1 MMMWMMTRLLGC
13 IVLLGLSPAPAAMA
27 QSATPPPE
35 DGRPTCAVAPQVGTP
50 GVQGAVA
57 PQDGTPGVQGA
68 ESELA
73 EWQTL
78 TMTDVRTGQEFAVSD
93 FLGCTVYVETMATWC
108 INCMMQMVNVAA
120 ALPNLDP
127 ERHVVMAISIETQL
141 APEDLAKYAENSD
154 FDWIFSVASPELLKA
169 IVDAFGRDAVVP
181 SITPHVIVYPDGT
194 AGDLQTGGSSPED
207 IVDMMNETGES

>member
-1 MMMWMMTRLLGC
+1 MMWTAARIFVF
-13 IVLLGLSPAPAAMA
+13 IVLLSLTVSPGAMA
-27 QSATPPPE
+27 QSATPPSE
-35 DGRPTCAVAPQVGTP
+35 DVRPSCAVT
-50 GVQGAVA
+50 
-57 PQDGTPGVQGA
+57 PQDATPVAGRTKA
-68 ESELA
+68 ELA
-73 EWQTL
+73 KWQTL
-78 TMTDVRTGQEFAVSD
+78 AMTNVRTGQEFVVSD

-127 ERHVVMAISIETQL
+127 ERHIVMAISIETQL

-181 SITPHVIVYPDGT
+181 SITPHVIVYPDGIT
-194 AGDLQTGGSSPED
+194 GDLQTGGSSPED
-207 IVDMMNETGES
+207 IIDMMNKTGES

>member
-1 MMMWMMTRLLGC
+1 MMWTAARIFVFMALLSLT
-13 IVLLGLSPAPAAMA
+13 ISPGAMA
-27 QSATPPPE
+27 QSATPPSE
-35 DGRPTCAVAPQVGTP
+35 DVRPACA
-50 GVQGAVA
+50 A
-57 PQDGTPGVQGA
+57 PQDATPVAGGT
-68 ESELA
+68 ETELA

-78 TMTDVRTGQEFAVSD
+78 AMTNVRTGQEFVVSD

-120 ALPNLDP
+120 ALPDLDP
-127 ERHVVMAISIETQL
+127 ERHVVVAISIETQL

-207 IVDMMNETGES
+207 IIDMMNETGES

>member
-35 DGRPTCAVAPQVGTP
+35 DGRPAC
-50 GVQGAVA
+50 AVA

-207 IVDMMNETGES
+207 IIDMMNETGAS

>member
-1 MMMWMMTRLLGC
+1 MMMWMMTRLLGF
-13 IVLLGLSPAPAAMA
+13 IMLLGPFTAPAVMA
-27 QSATPPPE
+27 QGATPPTE
-35 DGRPTCAVAPQVGTP
+35 DVRPTCA
-50 GVQGAVA
+50 A
-57 PQDGTPGVQGA
+57 PQDGTPDVGRTKT
-68 ESELA
+68 ELA

-78 TMTDVRTGQEFAVSD
+78 TMTNVRTGQEFAVSD

-194 AGDLQTGGSSPED
+194 AGDLQTGGSSSED
-207 IVDMMNETGES
+207 IIDMMNETGES

>member
-35 DGRPTCAVAPQVGTP
+35 DGRPAC
-50 GVQGAVA
+50 AVA

-181 SITPHVIVYPDGT
+181 SITP
-194 AGDLQTGGSSPED
+194 
-207 IVDMMNETGES
+207 M

>member
-1 MMMWMMTRLLGC
+1 MMWKATR
-13 IVLLGLSPAPAAMA
+13 IFVFMALLGLTVSPGAMA
-27 QSATPPPE
+27 QSATPPSE
-35 DGRPTCAVAPQVGTP
+35 DVRPACAVTS
-50 GVQGAVA
+50 
-57 PQDGTPGVQGA
+57 QDGTPEVGETGTG
-68 ESELA
+68 LA

-78 TMTDVRTGQEFAVSD
+78 TMTNVQTGQEFAVSD

-108 INCMMQMVNVAA
+108 INCMMQMTNVAA

-127 ERHVVMAISIETQL
+127 DRHVVMAISIETQL
-141 APEDLAKYAENSD
+141 APEDLAKYAENSG

-194 AGDLQTGGSSPED
+194 AGELRTGGSSPED
-207 IVDMMNETGES
+207 IVDMMNEPGES

>member
-1 MMMWMMTRLLGC
+1 MTRLLGC

-35 DGRPTCAVAPQVGTP
+35 DGRPTCAVAPQ
-50 GVQGAVA
+50 
-57 PQDGTPGVQGA
+57 DGTPGVQGA

-78 TMTDVRTGQEFAVSD
+78 TMINVRTGQEFAVSD

-194 AGDLQTGGSSPED
+194 AGDLQTGGSSSED
-207 IVDMMNETGES
+207 IIDMMNETGES